1 MDNETTQTQAATME
15 IGLLIGNLDQ
25 LEDVAAWGYDYAEIS
40 PGLLGIDEETGTLEQ
55 KALEQIQ
62 RAAVPVTAMCGFLAH
77 SKVVGPEIDN
87 TPVRDYVIR
96 LFDAMQQAGV
106 PVIGYG
112 SGGSRF
118 VPDGFPRDRA
128 LEQVND
134 FLQMCADLGE
144 PRGVQVALEPY
155 NYDDANLINT
165 VPEGV
170 EMVQKV
176 NRPVIQLMADF
187 FHMRLNGESF
197 DTLAAAGP
205 YLIHA
210 HIAEPGRGRPQ
221 TTPAEH
227 AAYLQAL
234 CEAGYYG
241 RVTQTGELPAYN
253 SPTEAAAAL
262 KQFAREGGEKK

>member
-1 MDNETTQTQAATME
+1 MGNETPQTQTATME
-15 IGLLIGNLDQ
+15 IGLLIGSLDQ

-40 PGLLGIDEETGTLEQ
+40 PGLLGVDEETGTVKQ
-55 KALEQIQ
+55 NVLEQIQ
-62 RAAVPVTAMCGFLAH
+62 GSPVPVAAMCGFLNR
-77 SKVVGPEIDN
+77 SKVVGPNIDN
-87 TPVRDYVIR
+87 TRVHDYVIR

-118 VPDGFPRDRA
+118 VPDGFSRDRA
-128 LEQVND
+128 LEQVNE

-155 NYDDANLINT
+155 NYDDANFINT

-176 NRPVIQLMADF
+176 NRPGIQLMADF
-187 FHMRLNGESF
+187 FHIRLNGESF

-241 RVTQTGELPAYN
+241 RVTQTGELPAYD
-253 SPTEAAAAL
+253 SPAEAAATL
-262 KQFAREGGEKK
+262 KRFAREGGEQK

>member
-1 MDNETTQTQAATME
+1 MDSQTTQAATME
-15 IGLLIGNLDQ
+15 IGLLIGSLDQ
-25 LEDVAAWGYDYAEIS
+25 LENVAAWGYDYAEIS
-40 PGLLGIDEETGTLEQ
+40 PSLLGIHEAAGTLER

-62 RAAVPVTAMCGFLAH
+62 GSPVSVTAMCGFLNR
-77 SKVVGPEIDN
+77 SKVVGREIDN
-87 TPVRDYVIR
+87 IKVRDYVIR

-118 VPDGFPRDRA
+118 VPNGFPRDRA

-170 EMVQKV
+170 EMVQTV
-176 NRPVIQLMADF
+176 NRPGIQLMADF

-227 AAYLQAL
+227 AAYLRTL

-241 RVTQTGELPAYN
+241 RVTQTGELPAYD
-253 SPTEAAAAL
+253 SPAEAAATL
-262 KQFAREGGEKK
+262 KRFAREGRENK

>member
-1 MDNETTQTQAATME
+1 MDHETTESVAME
-15 IGLLIGNLDQ
+15 IGLLIGSLDQ
-25 LEDVAAWGYDYAEIS
+25 LENVAAWGYDYAEIS

-62 RAAVPVTAMCGFLAH
+62 GAPVPVTAMCGFLAR
-77 SKVVGPEIDN
+77 SRVVGPEVHSAQ
-87 TPVRDYVIR
+87 VRDYVIR

-118 VPDGFPRDRA
+118 VPDGFSRDRA
-128 LEQVND
+128 LGQVND

-170 EMVQKV
+170 EAVQTV
-176 NRPVIQLMADF
+176 NRPGIQLMADF

-241 RVTQTGELPAYN
+241 RVTQTGELPAYD
-253 SPTEAAAAL
+253 SPTEAAATL
-262 KQFAREGGEKK
+262 KQFAREGGG

>member
-1 MDNETTQTQAATME
+1 MDHETTESVAME
-15 IGLLIGNLDQ
+15 IGLLIGSLDQ
-25 LEDVAAWGYDYAEIS
+25 LENVAAWGYDYAEIS
-40 PGLLGIDEETGTLEQ
+40 PALLGIDEAGGTIEQ
-55 KALEQIQ
+55 QALEQIQ
-62 RAAVPVTAMCGFLAH
+62 GSPVPVTAMCGFLAR
-77 SKVVGPEIDN
+77 SKVVGPEVDSAQ
-87 TPVRDYVIR
+87 VRDYVIR
-96 LFDAMQQAGV
+96 LFDAMQQTGV

-118 VPDGFPRDRA
+118 VPDGFSRDRA

-134 FLQMCADLGE
+134 FLQVCADLGE

-165 VPEGV
+165 VPEGI

-176 NRPVIQLMADF
+176 NRPGIQLMADF

-241 RVTQTGELPAYN
+241 RVTQTGELPAYD
-253 SPTEAAAAL
+253 SPTEAAATL
-262 KQFAREGGEKK
+262 KRFARAEGEEK

>member
-1 MDNETTQTQAATME
+1 MDNETTQAQTATME

-40 PGLLGIDEETGTLEQ
+40 PVLLGVDEDAGTIEQ
-55 KALEQIQ
+55 KALKQIQ
-62 RAAVPVTAMCGFLAH
+62 ASPVPVTAMCGFLGR
-77 SKVVGPEIDN
+77 SKVVGPEIDSAR
-87 TPVRDYVIR
+87 VRDYVIR
-96 LFDAMQQAGV
+96 LFDAMQRTEI

-118 VPDGFPRDRA
+118 VPEGFSRDRA

-144 PRGVQVALEPY
+144 PRGVQVAVEPY

-170 EMVQKV
+170 EMVQQV
-176 NRPVIQLMADF
+176 NRPGIQLMADF

-205 YLIHA
+205 YLVHA

-234 CEAGYYG
+234 CKARYYG
-241 RVTQTGELPAYN
+241 RVTQTGELPAYD
-253 SPTEAAAAL
+253 SPAEAAETL
-262 KQFAREGGEKK
+262 KRFAREGGEKR

>member
-1 MDNETTQTQAATME
+1 MDNKTTQTQAATME
-15 IGLLIGNLDQ
+15 IGLLIGSLDQ
-25 LEDVAAWGYDYAEIS
+25 LEDVVAWGYDYAEIS

-62 RAAVPVTAMCGFLAH
+62 GSPVPVTAMCGFLAR

-87 TPVRDYVIR
+87 ARVRDYVIR

-118 VPDGFPRDRA
+118 VPAGFSRDLA
-128 LEQVND
+128 LEQVNE

-165 VPEGV
+165 VPKGI

-176 NRPVIQLMADF
+176 NRPAIQLMADF

-227 AAYLQAL
+227 AAYLRTL

-241 RVTQTGELPAYN
+241 RVTQTGELPAYD
-253 SPTEAAAAL
+253 SPTEAAATL
-262 KQFAREGGEKK
+262 KQFAREGGENK

>member
-1 MDNETTQTQAATME
+1 MIDSSETEMQ
-15 IGLLIGNLDQ
+15 IGCLIGSLDQ

-40 PGLLGIDEETGTLEQ
+40 PGLLGIDEEAGTLEQ
-55 KALEQIQ
+55 KALEKIQ
-62 RAAVPVTAMCGFLAH
+62 ASPVPVTAMCGFLAR

-87 TPVRDYVIR
+87 TQVRDYVMR

-118 VPDGFPRDRA
+118 VPDGFPRYRA
-128 LEQVND
+128 LEQVRA

-170 EMVQKV
+170 EMVREV
-176 NRPVIQLMADF
+176 NRPGIQLMADF
-187 FHMRLNGESF
+187 FHIRLNGESF
-197 DTLAAAGP
+197 GTLAAAGP

-221 TTPAEH
+221 TTPADH
-227 AAYLQAL
+227 AAYLRAL
-234 CEAGYYG
+234 WETGYYG
-241 RVTQTGELPAYN
+241 RVTQTGELPAYD
-253 SPTEAAAAL
+253 SPAEACCNP
-262 KQFAREGGEKK
+262 QTICT

>member
-1 MDNETTQTQAATME
+1 MDHETTESVAME
-15 IGLLIGNLDQ
+15 IGLLIGSLDQ
-25 LEDVAAWGYDYAEIS
+25 LENVAAWGYDYAEIS
-40 PGLLGIDEETGTLEQ
+40 PGLLGIDEAGGTIEQ

-62 RAAVPVTAMCGFLAH
+62 GSPVPVTAMCGFLGR
-77 SKVVGPEIDN
+77 SKVVGPEINN
-87 TPVRDYVIR
+87 TQVHDYVIR

-118 VPDGFPRDRA
+118 VPDGFSRDRA
-128 LEQVND
+128 LEQVNE

-155 NYDDANLINT
+155 NHDDANLINT

-176 NRPVIQLMADF
+176 NRPAIQLMADF

-227 AAYLQAL
+227 AAYLRTL

-241 RVTQTGELPAYN
+241 RVTQTGELPAYG
-253 SPTEAAAAL
+253 SPAEASATL
-262 KQFAREGGEKK
+262 KRFAREGGENR

>member
-1 MDNETTQTQAATME
+1 MGNEATQAATME
-15 IGLLIGNLDQ
+15 IGLLIGSLDQ

-40 PGLLGIDEETGTLEQ
+40 PGLLGIDEDTGTLER

-62 RAAVPVTAMCGFLAH
+62 GSPVPVTAMCGFLNR
-77 SKVVGPEIDN
+77 SKVVGREIDN
-87 TPVRDYVIR
+87 TRVRTYVIR
-96 LFDAMQQAGV
+96 LFDAMQRAGV

-134 FLQMCADLGE
+134 FLQMCADLGD
-144 PRGVQVALEPY
+144 PRGVQVAVEPY

-170 EMVQKV
+170 EMVRTV
-176 NRPVIQLMADF
+176 NRPSIQLMADF

-227 AAYLQAL
+227 AAYLRTL

-241 RVTQTGELPAYN
+241 RVTQTGELPAYD
-253 SPTEAAAAL
+253 SPTEAAATL
-262 KQFAREGGEKK
+262 KRFAREGGENK

>member
-1 MDNETTQTQAATME
+1 MGNERSQTQAATME
-15 IGLLIGNLDQ
+15 IGLLIGSLDQ
-25 LEDVAAWGYDYAEIS
+25 LDDVAAWGYDYAEIS
-40 PGLLGIDEETGTLEQ
+40 PGLLGVDEDAGTVEQ

-62 RAAVPVTAMCGFLAH
+62 ASPVPVTAMCGFLGR

-87 TPVRDYVIR
+87 TQVRNYVIR
-96 LFDAMQQAGV
+96 LFDAMQQVGV

-118 VPDGFPRDRA
+118 VPDGFSRDRA

-165 VPEGV
+165 IPEGIEV
-170 EMVQKV
+170 VREV
-176 NRPVIQLMADF
+176 NRPAIRLMADF
-187 FHMRLNGESF
+187 FHMRLNDESF

-205 YLIHA
+205 HLIHA

-227 AAYLQAL
+227 AAYLRAL
-234 CEAGYYG
+234 CDAGYYG
-241 RVTQTGELPAYN
+241 RVTQTGELPAYG
-253 SPTEAAAAL
+253 SPAEAAVTL
-262 KQFAREGGEKK
+262 KRFAREGGEKK

>member
-1 MDNETTQTQAATME
+1 MIDSSETEMQ
-15 IGLLIGNLDQ
+15 IGCLIGSLDQ

-40 PGLLGIDEETGTLEQ
+40 PGLLGIDEAAGTIKQ

-62 RAAVPVTAMCGFLAH
+62 GAPVPVTAMCGFLAR
-77 SKVVGPEIDN
+77 SKVVGSEIDN

-118 VPDGFPRDRA
+118 VPDGFSRDRA

-155 NYDDANLINT
+155 NYGDANLINT
-165 VPEGV
+165 VPEGI

-176 NRPVIQLMADF
+176 NRPGIQLMADF
-187 FHMRLNGESF
+187 FHIRLNGESF
-197 DTLAAAGP
+197 KTLAAAGP

-221 TTPAEH
+221 TTPVEH

-241 RVTQTGELPAYN
+241 RVTQTGELPAYD
-253 SPTEAAAAL
+253 SPAEAAATL
-262 KQFAREGGEKK
+262 KRFAREGGEK

>member
-1 MDNETTQTQAATME
+1 MGNEATQAATME
-15 IGLLIGNLDQ
+15 IGLLIGSLDQ

-40 PGLLGIDEETGTLEQ
+40 PGLLGIDEDTGTIEQ
-55 KALEQIQ
+55 EALEQIQ
-62 RAAVPVTAMCGFLAH
+62 GSPVPVTAMCGFLGR

-87 TPVRDYVIR
+87 TQVRDYVIR
-96 LFDAMQQAGV
+96 LFDAMQQAGI

-118 VPDGFPRDRA
+118 VPDGFSRDRA

-134 FLQMCADLGE
+134 FLQMCADLGD

-165 VPEGV
+165 VPEGI
-170 EMVQKV
+170 EMVRAV
-176 NRPVIQLMADF
+176 NRPSIQLMADF

-197 DTLAAAGP
+197 DMLAEAGP

-221 TTPAEH
+221 TTAADH

-241 RVTQTGELPAYN
+241 RVTQTGELPAYD
-253 SPTEAAAAL
+253 SPVEAAATL
-262 KQFAREGGEKK
+262 KRFARAGGEKK

>member
-1 MDNETTQTQAATME
+1 MGKKTPQTQAATME
-15 IGLLIGNLDQ
+15 VGLLIGSLDQ

-40 PGLLGIDEETGTLEQ
+40 PGLLGIDEDAGTIEQ

-62 RAAVPVTAMCGFLAH
+62 ASPVPVTAMCGFLGR
-77 SKVVGPEIDN
+77 SKVVGPEVDN
-87 TPVRDYVIR
+87 ARVRDYVIR
-96 LFDAMQQAGV
+96 LFDAMQQAEI

-118 VPDGFPRDRA
+118 VPDGFSGERA

-170 EMVQKV
+170 EMVRQV
-176 NRPVIQLMADF
+176 NRPAIQLMADF

-197 DTLAAAGP
+197 DTLAEAGL

-241 RVTQTGELPAYN
+241 RVTQTGELPTYDSLA
-253 SPTEAAAAL
+253 EAAATL
-262 KQFAREGGEKK
+262 KRFARAGGEKQ

>member
-1 MDNETTQTQAATME
+1 MDNETTQAATME
-15 IGLLIGNLDQ
+15 IGLLIGSLDQ

-40 PGLLGIDEETGTLEQ
+40 PSLLGIDENAGIIEQ
-55 KALEQIQ
+55 KTLEQIQ
-62 RAAVPVTAMCGFLAH
+62 ASSVPVRAMCGFLNR
-77 SKVVGPEIDN
+77 SKVVGPEVD
-87 TPVRDYVIR
+87 TAPVRDYVIR

-118 VPDGFPRDRA
+118 VPNGFPHKQA

-176 NRPVIQLMADF
+176 GRPGIQLMADF

-227 AAYLQAL
+227 AAYLRTL

-241 RVTQTGELPAYN
+241 RVTQTGELPAYS
-253 SPTEAAAAL
+253 SPIEAAETL
-262 KQFAREGGEKK
+262 KRFAREGGERK

>member
-1 MDNETTQTQAATME
+1 MGHETIQTQAATME

-25 LEDVAAWGYDYAEIS
+25 LENVAAWGYDYAEIS
-40 PGLLGIDEETGTLEQ
+40 PGLLGVDEETGTIEQ
-55 KALEQIQ
+55 EALEQIQ
-62 RAAVPVTAMCGFLAH
+62 GSPVPVTAMCGFLGR
-77 SKVVGPEIDN
+77 SKVVGPEIDS
-87 TPVRDYVIR
+87 TRVRDYVIR
-96 LFDAMQQAGV
+96 LFDAMQRAGI

-118 VPDGFPRDRA
+118 VPDGFSRDRA
-128 LEQVND
+128 LEQVNE

-170 EMVQKV
+170 EMVREV
-176 NRPVIQLMADF
+176 NRPGIQLMADF
-187 FHMRLNGESF
+187 FHMRLNGESV
-197 DTLAAAGP
+197 DTLAAAGA

-221 TTPAEH
+221 TTSAEH

-234 CEAGYYG
+234 CDAGYYG
-241 RVTQTGELPAYN
+241 RVTQTGELPAYD
-253 SPTEAAAAL
+253 SPTEAATTL
-262 KQFAREGGEKK
+262 KQFARERGEKR

>member
-1 MDNETTQTQAATME
+1 MDSQTTQAATME
-15 IGLLIGNLDQ
+15 IGLLIGSLDQ
-25 LEDVAAWGYDYAEIS
+25 LENVAAWGYDYAEIS
-40 PGLLGIDEETGTLEQ
+40 PSLLGIDEAAGTLER
-55 KALEQIQ
+55 KALEQIELSP
-62 RAAVPVTAMCGFLAH
+62 VPVTAMCGFLNR
-77 SKVVGPEIDN
+77 SKVVGPEVDN

-96 LFDAMQQAGV
+96 LFDAMRQTGV

-118 VPDGFPRDRA
+118 VPNGFPRDRA
-128 LEQVND
+128 LEQVNE

-170 EMVQKV
+170 EMVQTV
-176 NRPVIQLMADF
+176 NRPGIQLMADF

-227 AAYLQAL
+227 AAYLRTL

-241 RVTQTGELPAYN
+241 RVTQTGELPAYD
-253 SPTEAAAAL
+253 SPAEAAATL
-262 KQFAREGGEKK
+262 KRFAREGRENK

>member
-1 MDNETTQTQAATME
+1 MDHEATESVAME
-15 IGLLIGNLDQ
+15 IGLLIGSLDQ
-25 LEDVAAWGYDYAEIS
+25 LENVAAWGYDYAEIS
-40 PGLLGIDEETGTLEQ
+40 PGLLGIDEAGGTIEQ

-62 RAAVPVTAMCGFLAH
+62 GSPVPVTAMCGFLAR

-87 TPVRDYVIR
+87 AHVRDYVIR

-118 VPDGFPRDRA
+118 VPDEFSRDRA
-128 LEQVND
+128 LGQVND

-165 VPEGV
+165 VPEGI

-176 NRPVIQLMADF
+176 SRPGIQLMADF

-227 AAYLQAL
+227 AAYLRAL

-241 RVTQTGELPAYN
+241 RVTQTGDLPAYD

-262 KQFAREGGEKK
+262 KRFAREGGERK

>member
-1 MDNETTQTQAATME
+1 MDNETMQAATMK
-15 IGLLIGNLDQ
+15 IGLLIGSLDQ
-25 LEDVAAWGYDYAEIS
+25 LEDVATWGYDYAEIS
-40 PGLLGIDEETGTLEQ
+40 PGVLGVDENAGTIEQ
-55 KALEQIQ
+55 SALEQIQ
-62 RAAVPVTAMCGFLAH
+62 EAPVPVTAMCGFLAR
-77 SKVVGPEIDN
+77 SKVVGPGIDN
-87 TPVRDYVIR
+87 IRVRDYVIR
-96 LFDAMQQAGV
+96 LFDAMQQAKI

-118 VPDGFPRDRA
+118 VPDGFPRDQA

-176 NRPVIQLMADF
+176 NRPGIQLMADF

-210 HIAEPGRGRPQ
+210 HIAEPERGRAQ

-227 AAYLQAL
+227 KAYLQAL

-241 RVTQTGELPAYN
+241 CVTQTGELPAYD
-253 SPTEAAAAL
+253 SPSEAAATL
-262 KQFAREGGEKK
+262 KRFAREGEKQK